1 MIRSVCVFAGASDGL
16 IPVYRQ
22 SALELGEELAA
33 HGVRLVYGGGTSGL
47 MGALAQGCLNA
58 GGEVVGVIPEAMVP
72 REGKLS
78 GVAELH
84 IVQSMHER
92 KAMMERLSD
101 AFIAMP
107 GRFGT
112 FEEICEI
119 ITWQQ
124 LGLHRK
130 PVAILNLNGYYDALL
145 GQFDRAVEDGLL
157 TLQARRGVLE
167 TMESE
172 GVIALL
178 EAANVPEVRHFL
190 WPDQT

>member
-1 MIRSVCVFAGASDGL
+1 
-16 IPVYRQ
+16 
-22 SALELGEELAA
+22 
-33 HGVRLVYGGGTSGL
+33 

-101 AFIAMP
+101 AFIAIP
-107 GRFGT
+107 GGFGT

-167 TMESE
+167 TMEPE
-172 GVIALL
+172 GIVALL
-178 EAANVPEVRHFL
+178 EAAHVPEVRHFL